1 MSGEVH
7 RCEVLVVGSG
17 PGGSVTAST
26 LANRGKDVILLE
38 EGPNLK
44 SNSCPPF
51 SIEEMRQ
58 KYRAGGLNPALGRP
72 VIPFVEG
79 CCVGG
84 GSEINSGM
92 YLRTPPEVLAHWRDK
107 FQVQHLEFDDLL
119 PHFEA
124 CEAELSVQLNP
135 GTPSG
140 AATKLRAGADL
151 IGWKSKEVPRWF
163 KYEEVPNEEGKYL
176 GKRQSMTQT
185 LIPRALASGCRLMAG
200 VRANRLAR
208 RKNKWELTAQRN
220 ATPLVIFADAVFLC
234 CGAIQT
240 PALLRRSGIRQ
251 NIGNSLALH
260 PMVKVV
266 AIFPEAI
273 NDDPDEVA
281 SQQVT
286 EFAPK
291 VCMGCSISSLPYLAL
306 AMTDHAEAKLD
317 IARCWRSASIFYV
330 MAMGSATGTV
340 RNVPFS
346 TDPLVRYRLG
356 DTELAILAK
365 ALRDLCQLLFAAG
378 ARELYPS
385 ISGFPVMTTC
395 DDLRRIPDELPR
407 GSTNLTAVHLFSSCA
422 MGEARQRCA
431 VDSFGKVHN
440 HENLF
445 VNDASL
451 LCTAPGVNPQ
461 GSIMAI
467 ARRNALHFAK
477 DL

>member
-1 MSGEVH
+1 M
-7 RCEVLVVGSG
+7 
-17 PGGSVTAST
+17 TAST
-26 LANRGKDVILLE
+26 LADRGKDVVLLE
-38 EGPNLK
+38 EGPNLPI
-44 SNSCPPF
+44 NSCPPF
-51 SIEEMRQ
+51 SIDEMRQ
-58 KYRAGGLNPALGRP
+58 KYRAGGLNPALGEP
-72 VIPFVEG
+72 VVPFVEG
-79 CCVGG
+79 RCVGG

-92 YLRTPPEVLAHWRDK
+92 YHRTPPEVLAHWRDK
-107 FQVQHLEFDDLL
+107 FRVKHLEVDDLL

-124 CEAELSVQLNP
+124 CEAELSVQVNP
-135 GTPSG
+135 GRPPG
-140 AATKLRAGADL
+140 AARKLRAGADL
-151 IGWKSKEVPRWF
+151 IGWKSKEVPRWI
-163 KYEEVPNEEGKYL
+163 KYDDATTKEHKYP
-176 GKRQSMTQT
+176 GRRQSMTQT

-208 RKNKWELTAQRN
+208 RKNKWQVTAQRN
-220 ATPLVIFADAVFLC
+220 ATPLVVFADAVFLC

-273 NDDPDEVA
+273 NDDPADVP

-286 EFAPK
+286 EFAPQ

-317 IARCWRSASIFYV
+317 ITRCWRSALIFYV
-330 MAMGSATGTV
+330 MTMGPSTGTV

-356 DTELAILAK
+356 DTDLGILAK
-365 ALRDLCQLLFAAG
+365 SLRDLCQLLFAAG
-378 ARELYPS
+378 ARDLYPS
-385 ISGFPVMTTC
+385 ISGFPVMTSC
-395 DDLRRIPDELPR
+395 DDLRRIPDQLPR
-407 GSTNLTAVHLFSSCA
+407 ELTNLTAIHLFSSCA
-422 MGEARQRCA
+422 MGEARELCA
-431 VDSFGKVHN
+431 VDSFGKVHGQ
-440 HENLF
+440 ENLF